1 MALSVIVVD
10 DESNPRWVL
19 RRFLEK
25 AGCSV
30 REAPTATET
39 LEMLAKSP
47 ADVVFS
53 DVRMPQHDGLWLV
66 EQLHRDWPR
75 VAVVMVSGFDDYQT
89 ILAARKVG
97 VVDYLLKPFGRETV
111 LQALTRAIDAIDAAK
126 ADEAAPTNGAA
137 QVAPPLEPTNQP
149 RRDGGSVELTDE
161 DITF

>member
-30 REAPTATET
+30 REAPTAGEA
-39 LEMLAKSP
+39 LDLMAQSP
-47 ADVVFS
+47 ADIVFS
-53 DVRMPQHDGLWLV
+53 DVRMPEHDGLWLV
-66 EQLHRDWPR
+66 EQLHRDWPQV
-75 VAVVMVSGFDDYQT
+75 VAVMVSGYDDYPT

-111 LQALTRAIDAIDAAK
+111 LQALTRAMNVMDASRAS
-126 ADEAAPTNGAA
+126 EAAPTNGAA
-137 QVAPPLEPTNQP
+137 
-149 RRDGGSVELTDE
+149 
-161 DITF
+161 